1 LDERLRHVVGEGP
14 QAHALTTAQHDGM
27 EWNAGTA
34 RARTWMLCSRHR
46 EKTLLDL
53 VGVCS

>member
-1 LDERLRHVVGEGP
+1 
-14 QAHALTTAQHDGM
+14 LTTAQHDGM